1 METSGMILIRTEMMM
16 NATISDELIMAYA
29 DGELDASR
37 AASLHEAVNND
48 AALRNQYEIFLATRA
63 ILATAF
69 NDILDEP
76 VPDTLKAVIVGARGG
91 TT

>member
-1 METSGMILIRTEMMM
+1 MVRTEMVM
-16 NATISDELIMAYA
+16 NAVISDELIMAYA

-37 AASLHEAVNND
+37 AAALHEVVNND
-48 AALRNQYEIFLATRA
+48 VALRNQYEIFLATRA

-76 VPDTLKAVIVGARGG
+76 VPDTLKAAVVGTRPR